1 MSNLSI
7 YFFPCPIQKS
17 LKYWRRRSCI
27 CFQWVPWQECQING
41 WSTIKTISESSPDN
55 RRIICNNITNLPPR
69 VNTRSGPDLGL
80 LSILSINTRQR
91 GSITSDYISVYIF
104 CHFWNILIFQFK
116 NNLKHHL
123 LSKYGKDIIK
133 LVKISFSRITLDIA
147 NDFKQTLVTWNK
159 FFKECPRRGKKAL
172 TTEMLEQDTI
182 RL

>member
-1 MSNLSI
+1 MRQFFIMSNLSI

-17 LKYWRRRSCI
+17 LKYGRRRLCI

-41 WSTIKTISESSPDN
+41 WSTVKTISESSPDN

-116 NNLKHHL
+116 NNLKHHW
-123 LSKYGKDIIK
+123 LSKYGKDIS
-133 LVKISFSRITLDIA
+133 L
-147 NDFKQTLVTWNK
+147 
-159 FFKECPRRGKKAL
+159 
-172 TTEMLEQDTI
+172 
-182 RL
+182 